1 MDYDKD
7 QQKRFNK
14 IQFWMKDFLPWR
26 IRSVKDWNKLPSEI
40 VAFPTGWGGGGGGYF
55 LIRG

>member
-7 QQKRFNK
+7 QQKRFSK
-14 IQFWMKDFLPWR
+14 IKFWMKDFLAWR
-26 IRSVKDWNKLPSEI
+26 IRSVKDWNTLPSKI
-40 VAFPTGWGGGGGGYF
+40 AAFPTGVGGGGGGYF

>member
-14 IQFWMKDFLPWR
+14 IQFWMKDFLAWG
-26 IRSVKDWNKLPSEI
+26 IKSV
-40 VAFPTGWGGGGGGYF
+40 
-55 LIRG
+55 